1 MRLAFCLSRRDFL
14 RQGTYSGNTRADV
27 SSSTLCMRCSPWAVE
42 TGRWLQLGSAV
53 QHAFGASFH
62 LRGKR
67 IETGFRD
74 QVELVWE
81 NLRLGGVRLY
91 RGTV

>member
-1 MRLAFCLSRRDFL
+1 MAFSLSRRDFL
-14 RQGTYSGNTRADV
+14 RQKGTYSGNTRADIQFN
-27 SSSTLCMRCSPWAVE
+27 SSTTTCACGALGGVE

-67 IETGFRD
+67 IEMG
-74 QVELVWE
+74 LP
-81 NLRLGGVRLY
+81 
-91 RGTV
+91 